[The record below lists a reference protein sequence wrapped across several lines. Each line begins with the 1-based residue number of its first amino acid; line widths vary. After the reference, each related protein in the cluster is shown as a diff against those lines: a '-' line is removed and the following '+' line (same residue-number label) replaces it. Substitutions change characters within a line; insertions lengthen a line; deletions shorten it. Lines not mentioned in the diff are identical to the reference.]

1 MGMKLGTQSP
11 NQVMMSANVTS
22 FDLVSFVEHLANILE
37 TQGSTVVDAV
47 RTGLNLV
54 QFITSRNISGI
65 IASLTVIGA
74 DFKAIA
80 KAIRDEFGL

>member
-1 MGMKLGTQSP
+1 MGCKMSETP
-11 NQVMMSANVTS
+11 NAVMMSAGVTT
-22 FDLVSFVEHLANILE
+22 FDITGFVEHLANILE

-47 RTGLNLV
+47 RTGLNLI
-54 QFITSRNISGI
+54 QYITSRNISGI

-74 DFKAIA
+74 DFKSIA

>member
-1 MGMKLGTQSP
+1 MGFKMSETP
-11 NQVMMSANVTS
+11 NAMMMSAGVTT
-22 FDLVSFVEHLANILE
+22 FDITGFVEHLANILE

-47 RTGLNLV
+47 RTGLNLI
-54 QFITSRNISGI
+54 QYITSRNISGI

-74 DFKAIA
+74 DFKSIA